1 MPASNTSVVWSK
13 TRLSESPPE
22 TRRARRNPK
31 VLAKPQNQYSTG
43 EEKDGR
49 GGESGLDVEG
59 APEEADEEA
68 GEEIA
73 HGIDSGEGAEG
84 HAVLLLGD
92 ELGGERI
99 FERVFGADGEGREG
113 GNYCPHPKANLFRG

>member
-1 MPASNTSVVWSK
+1 MPARNTSVVWSK

-49 GGESGLDVEG
+49 GGEGGLDVEG

-84 HAVLLLGD
+84 HALLPLGD
-92 ELGGERI
+92 ELGRHRH
-99 FERVFGADGEGREG
+99 FER
-113 GNYCPHPKANLFRG
+113 LFRSRLEAPQA